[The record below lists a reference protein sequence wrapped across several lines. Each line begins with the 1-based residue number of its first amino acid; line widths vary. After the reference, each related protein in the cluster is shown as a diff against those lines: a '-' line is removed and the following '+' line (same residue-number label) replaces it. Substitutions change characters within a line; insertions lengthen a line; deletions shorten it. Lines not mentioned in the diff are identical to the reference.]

1 MAAMVETMAT
11 KRIESTKENILG
23 SGVKMQKN
31 NPMQNGFVLIA
42 SLLILIVMTV
52 LAVSM
57 FHSVGLQEQMAG
69 NLREKARAF
78 QVAQSTLQY
87 LEYLLASGASS
98 LAQSTSCSAPL
109 STPTICNNAVSI
121 QNPSSTNSLMT
132 ISNGG
137 TYSTMQ
143 PALPIATS
151 GGAGNYYANPQFYVQ
166 YLGLTA
172 DLQGQVYELTAL
184 GYGGN
189 PNTVAVVQSTYKLT
203 TGTKNLGGL

>member
-1 MAAMVETMAT
+1 
-11 KRIESTKENILG
+11 
-23 SGVKMQKN
+23 MQKN

-109 STPTICNNAVSI
+109 STPT
-121 QNPSSTNSLMT
+121 
-132 ISNGG
+132 
-137 TYSTMQ
+137 
-143 PALPIATS
+143 
-151 GGAGNYYANPQFYVQ
+151 
-166 YLGLTA
+166 
-172 DLQGQVYELTAL
+172 
-184 GYGGN
+184 
-189 PNTVAVVQSTYKLT
+189 
-203 TGTKNLGGL
+203 